1 MWKKDWNEAVV
12 EGLEEDQYAVSAD
25 GRLVGYQV
33 DGDIDTAR
41 TVKVL
46 NLETGKEWEV
56 TCGENECIRPL
67 GFMNDDVVYG
77 VASTSDTGRTVSGEA
92 VVPMYKVEIQDS
104 KGTVKETYQTDGA
117 YVLGIS
123 IEDNMITL
131 NRVSKNGEIYT
142 NISPDYITNNT
153 EREESNIYLESYS
166 TELKGTQMRL
176 TYEDGIS
183 DKEPKVLKPK
193 QILFENPKEISF

>member
-1 MWKKDWNEAVV
+1 
-12 EGLEEDQYAVSAD
+12 
-25 GRLVGYQV
+25 
-33 DGDIDTAR
+33 
-41 TVKVL
+41 
-46 NLETGKEWEV
+46 
-56 TCGENECIRPL
+56 
-67 GFMNDDVVYG
+67 MNDDVVYG

-142 NISPDYITNNT
+142 NISPDYITNKYRAGRKQHLPGILQYGT
-153 EREESNIYLESYS
+153 ER
-166 TELKGTQMRL
+166 
-176 TYEDGIS
+176 DADAS
-183 DKEPKVLKPK
+183 DL
-193 QILFENPKEISF
+193 

>member
-1 MWKKDWNEAVV
+1 M
-12 EGLEEDQYAVSAD
+12 
-25 GRLVGYQV
+25 
-33 DGDIDTAR
+33 
-41 TVKVL
+41 
-46 NLETGKEWEV
+46 
-56 TCGENECIRPL
+56 
-67 GFMNDDVVYG
+67 
-77 VASTSDTGRTVSGEA
+77 
-92 VVPMYKVEIQDS
+92 
-104 KGTVKETYQTDGA
+104 
-117 YVLGIS
+117 LGIS

-193 QILFENPKEISF
+193 QICLKSKGDLI